1 MNTRKVAAMFA
12 GAALLALAS
21 PAWPALTFSPFV
33 TSADLVSVLGNNAT
47 IGFSYAGDR
56 FVGSVYF
63 GANNNQLYQT
73 NLSGGTVQLFG
84 APITGFSGEIYV
96 SASLGLGGY
105 GPRDVYAGSE
115 ALGTVVR
122 LAHDGSS
129 QGLFASGLVGGVR
142 SIAFDPYGLYA
153 NQMIVATSAG
163 RVYTVSNT
171 GVATLLANVGED
183 TEGISFAPQA
193 FGTIP
198 FGTLVV
204 ASEGSGTL
212 RSITPGGIVNPFAT
226 VPSAEMLSFVPL
238 NLNGADPLEGF
249 YSASFPND
257 IVHAP
262 ASDFLGLLGDIV
274 VTGEGT
280 HAVTQVHWN
289 GSSFVTSSLG
299 TFPGQPEDG
308 IFVTAAIINPCDRP
322 GGCPAPEPGS
332 SALLVAAALGAFIA
346 TRRRRHLV

>member
-1 MNTRKVAAMFA
+1 MKIRKVATM
-12 GAALLALAS
+12 AAAATVFALAS
-21 PAWPALTFSPFV
+21 TASPALTFSTFV
-33 TSADLVSVLGNNAT
+33 SGGDLATALGNNAT

-63 GANNNQLYQT
+63 GTNNNQLYQT
-73 NLSGGTVQLFG
+73 NLTGGNVQLFG
-84 APITGFSGEIYV
+84 SPIAGFSGEIYV

-115 ALGTVVR
+115 ALGTVAR

-129 QGLFASGLVGGVR
+129 QGVFASGLVGGVR
-142 SIAFDPYGLYA
+142 SIAFDPFGLYG
-153 NQMIVATSAG
+153 NQMIVATRAG
-163 RVYTVSNT
+163 NVYRVSNT

-183 TEGISFAPQA
+183 TEGISFAPDV

-204 ASEGSGTL
+204 ASEGSGAL
-212 RSITPGGIVNPFAT
+212 RSITPSGIVNQFAT

-238 NLNGADPLEGF
+238 SMTGANPLEGF
-249 YSASFPND
+249 YSANYPNNV
-257 IVHAP
+257 VHAP

-274 VTGEGT
+274 VTGETT
-280 HAVTQVHWN
+280 HDVTRVHWD
-289 GSSFVTSSLG
+289 GSSFVTSSIG

-308 IFVTAAIINPCDRP
+308 IFVTAAIINPCERP
-322 GGCPAPEPGS
+322 NACAAPEPA
-332 SALLVAAALGAFIA
+332 SAALVATALGAFIA
-346 TRRRRHLV
+346 TRRRRRLV